1 MNKLHF
7 KVGLFAAA
15 SLLLAGIFVV
25 YLLHARGF
33 FDKIFHLQLAAVSAD
48 GVAPGVPVV
57 FSGIEIG
64 RVTTLGLN
72 ENGGIII
79 HTEFLSRNA
88 KWLKE
93 NSSFLLDKRNAK
105 WLKENSS
112 FLLDK
117 PIVGGA
123 KIRVDS
129 PDLSAPALP
138 DNATMLL
145 LTSDISKELPALV
158 ERVQAILTNVEYLTR
173 KDGEINATL
182 ANVKTVTGRMTGE
195 YGILES
201 VLGSTDKARAVTDS
215 LDKMRALM
223 TKLDALAAKTDQWL
237 YAPGGVAEDTRK
249 SLAQVRLMLSDA
261 QSSLKKAD
269 AVMANAVEISANL
282 NDGTQNITQLR
293 TEIDDAVRKANDLIN
308 EINKKWPFAH
318 EPEVKLP

>member
-15 SLLLAGIFVV
+15 SLLLAGVFIV

-33 FDKIFHLQLAAVSAD
+33 FEKTFHLQLAAASAD

-64 RVTTLGLN
+64 SVTTLGLN

-79 HTEFLSRNA
+79 HTEFLGHNA

-93 NSSFLLDKRNAK
+93 NSTFT
-105 WLKENSS
+105 
-112 FLLDK
+112 LDK

-129 PDLSAPALP
+129 PDLNAPALP

-145 LTSDISKELPALV
+145 LTSDISKEIPALV
-158 ERVQAILTNVEYLTR
+158 DRVKAILANVEYLTR
-173 KDGEINATL
+173 KDGELNATL
-182 ANVKTVTGRMTGE
+182 SNVKTVTGHMTGE
-195 YGILES
+195 YGVLEGL
-201 VLGSTDKARAVTDS
+201 LGSPEKARALTDS
-215 LDKMRALM
+215 LDKTRALI
-223 TKLDALAAKTDQWL
+223 TKLDGMAAKADQWL
-237 YAPGGVAEDTRK
+237 FAEKGVAAQTRE
-249 SLAQVRLMLSDA
+249 SLAQIRLLLNDA

-269 AVMANAVEISANL
+269 AMMTNAVEISANL
-282 NDGTQNITQLR
+282 KDGTQDLAQLR
-293 TEIDDAVRKANDLIN
+293 AEIDDAVRKANDLVS
-308 EINKKWPFAH
+308 EINKKWPFARN
-318 EPEVKLP
+318 PEVKLP

>member
-1 MNKLHF
+1 MNTLHF

-15 SLLLAGIFVV
+15 SLLLVGIFMV

-33 FDKIFHLQLAAVSAD
+33 FDKTFHLQLAAASAD

-79 HTEFLSRNA
+79 HAEFLDRNA
-88 KWLKE
+88 RWLKE
-93 NSSFLLDKRNAK
+93 NSSFI
-105 WLKENSS
+105 
-112 FLLDK
+112 LDK

-129 PDLSAPALP
+129 PDLQAPALP

-145 LTSDISKELPALV
+145 LTSDISKEIPALV
-158 ERVQAILTNVEYLTR
+158 ERVKAILANVEHLTR

-195 YGILES
+195 YGVLEG
-201 VLGSTDKARAVTDS
+201 VLGSPEKARAVTDS
-215 LDKMRALM
+215 LDKTRALI
-223 TKLDALAAKTDQWL
+223 TRLDAMTAKTDQWL
-237 YAPGGVAEDTRK
+237 FARDGMAEQTK
-249 SLAQVRLMLSDA
+249 ASLAHVRLMLNDA

-269 AVMANAVEISANL
+269 AVMANTVEISANIK
-282 NDGTQNITQLR
+282 DGTQDIAQLR

-308 EINKKWPFAH
+308 EINRKWPFAR

>member
-15 SLLLAGIFVV
+15 SLVLAGIFIV

-33 FDKIFHLQLAAVSAD
+33 FEKTFHLQLAAASAD

-64 RVTTLGLN
+64 RVTALGLN

-79 HTEFLSRNA
+79 RTEFLSRDA

-93 NSSFLLDKRNAK
+93 NSTFT
-105 WLKENSS
+105 
-112 FLLDK
+112 LDK

-129 PDLSAPALP
+129 PDLGAPALP

-145 LTSDISKELPALV
+145 LTSDISKEIPALV
-158 ERVQAILTNVEYLTR
+158 ERVKAILANVEYLTR
-173 KDGEINATL
+173 KDGDINATL
-182 ANVKTVTGRMTGE
+182 ANIKTVTGRMTGE
-195 YGILES
+195 YGMLEG
-201 VLGSTDKARAVTDS
+201 VLGSPEKARALTDT
-215 LDKMRALM
+215 LDKTRALM
-223 TKLDALAAKTDQWL
+223 TKLDGMAAKADTWLFAEKGVADQTRDALAQI
-237 YAPGGVAEDTRK
+237 
-249 SLAQVRLMLSDA
+249 RLMLSDA

-269 AVMANAVEISANL
+269 AMMTNAVEISANV
-282 NDGTQNITQLR
+282 NESTQNLAQLR
-293 TEIDDAVRKANDLIN
+293 AEIDDAVRKANDLVN
-308 EINKKWPFAH
+308 EINKKWPFARK
-318 EPEVKLP
+318 PEVKLP

>member
-15 SLLLAGIFVV
+15 SLLLAGAFVV

-33 FDKIFHLQLAAVSAD
+33 FEDTFHLQLAAASAD

-72 ENGGIII
+72 EEGGIVIRA
-79 HTEFLSRNA
+79 EFMGRNA
-88 KWLKE
+88 KWLRE
-93 NSSFLLDKRNAK
+93 NSTFT
-105 WLKENSS
+105 
-112 FLLDK
+112 LDK

-129 PDLSAPALP
+129 PDLEAPALP
-138 DNATMLL
+138 DDATVLL

-158 ERVQAILTNVEYLTR
+158 ERVKAVLDNVEYLTR

-195 YGILES
+195 YGMLES
-201 VLGSTDKARAVTDS
+201 ILGSPEKARAVTDS
-215 LDKMRALM
+215 LDKTRALIG
-223 TKLDALAAKTDQWL
+223 KLDGLALKVDGMAGKTDQWL
-237 YAPGGVAEDTRK
+237 FAPDGVAEQTRE
-249 SLAQVRLMLSDA
+249 SLAQIRLMLNDA

-269 AVMANAVEISANL
+269 ALMTNAVEISA
-282 NDGTQNITQLR
+282 DVKEGTQDIAALR
-293 TEIDDAVRKANDLIN
+293 AEIDDAVSKANALVN
-308 EINKKWPFAH
+308 KINKMWPFARD
-318 EPEVKLP
+318 PEVKLP

>member
-15 SLLLAGIFVV
+15 SLLLAGAFLA

-33 FDKIFHLQLAAVSAD
+33 FEDTFHLQLAAASAD
-48 GVAPGVPVV
+48 GVAPGVPIV

-72 ENGGIII
+72 EEGGIVIRA
-79 HTEFLSRNA
+79 EFMERNA

-93 NSSFLLDKRNAK
+93 NSTFT
-105 WLKENSS
+105 
-112 FLLDK
+112 LDK

-123 KIRVDS
+123 RIRVES
-129 PDLSAPALP
+129 PDLNAPALP

-145 LTSDISKELPALV
+145 LTSDISKEIPALV
-158 ERVQAILTNVEYLTR
+158 ERVKAILDNVEYLTR

-195 YGILES
+195 YGMLES
-201 VLGSTDKARAVTDS
+201 LLGSPEKARAVTDS
-215 LDKMRALM
+215 LDKTRALIG
-223 TKLDALAAKTDQWL
+223 KLDSLVVKVDGMAGKTDHWL
-237 YAPGGVAEDTRK
+237 FAPDGVAEQTRE
-249 SLAQVRLMLSDA
+249 SLAQIRLMLNDA

-269 AVMANAVEISANL
+269 ALMTNAVEISA
-282 NDGTQNITQLR
+282 DVKEGTQDIATLR
-293 TEIDDAVRKANDLIN
+293 AEIDDAVSKANALVN
-308 EINKKWPFAH
+308 EINKMWPFARD
-318 EPEVKLP
+318 PEVKLP

>member
-15 SLLLAGIFVV
+15 SLLLAAIFIV

-33 FDKIFHLQLAAVSAD
+33 FEKTFHLQLAAASAD

-79 HTEFLSRNA
+79 HTEFLGRNA

-93 NSSFLLDKRNAK
+93 NSSFT
-105 WLKENSS
+105 
-112 FLLDK
+112 LDK

-129 PDLSAPALP
+129 PDLGAPALP

-145 LTSDISKELPALV
+145 LTSDISKEIPALV
-158 ERVQAILTNVEYLTR
+158 ERVKAILANVEYLTR
-173 KDGEINATL
+173 KDGDINVTL

-195 YGILES
+195 YGMLEGI
-201 VLGSTDKARAVTDS
+201 LGSPEKARALTDS
-215 LDKMRALM
+215 LDKTRALI
-223 TKLDALAAKTDQWL
+223 TKLDGLASKADQWL
-237 YAPGGVAEDTRK
+237 FAQDGMAEQTK
-249 SLAQVRLMLSDA
+249 ASLAQVRLMLNDA

-269 AVMANAVEISANL
+269 AVMTNAVEISANV
-282 NDGTQNITQLR
+282 NESTQDLAQLR
-293 TEIDDAVRKANDLIN
+293 TEIDDSVRKANGLIN
-308 EINKKWPFAH
+308 EINKKWPFAR

>member
-15 SLLLAGIFVV
+15 SLLLAAIFIV

-33 FDKIFHLQLAAVSAD
+33 FEKTFHLQLAAASAD

-79 HTEFLSRNA
+79 HTEFLGRNA

-93 NSSFLLDKRNAK
+93 NSSFT
-105 WLKENSS
+105 
-112 FLLDK
+112 LDK

-129 PDLSAPALP
+129 PDLGAPALP

-145 LTSDISKELPALV
+145 LTSDISKEIPALV
-158 ERVQAILTNVEYLTR
+158 ERVKAILANVEYLTR
-173 KDGEINATL
+173 KDGDINVTL

-195 YGILES
+195 YGMLEGI
-201 VLGSTDKARAVTDS
+201 LGSPEKARALTDS
-215 LDKMRALM
+215 LDKTRALI
-223 TKLDALAAKTDQWL
+223 TKLDGLASKADQWL
-237 YAPGGVAEDTRK
+237 FAQDGMAEQTK
-249 SLAQVRLMLSDA
+249 ASLAQVRLMLNDA

-269 AVMANAVEISANL
+269 AVMTNAVEISANV
-282 NDGTQNITQLR
+282 NESTQDLAQLR
-293 TEIDDAVRKANDLIN
+293 TEIDDAVRKANGLIN
-308 EINKKWPFAH
+308 EINKKWPFAR

>member
-15 SLLLAGIFVV
+15 SLLLAGAFLV

-33 FDKIFHLQLAAVSAD
+33 FEDTFHLQLAAASAD

-72 ENGGIII
+72 EEGGIVI
-79 HTEFLSRNA
+79 HAELMERNA

-93 NSSFLLDKRNAK
+93 NSTFT
-105 WLKENSS
+105 
-112 FLLDK
+112 LDK

-123 KIRVDS
+123 RIRVES
-129 PDLSAPALP
+129 PDLNAPALA

-145 LTSDISKELPALV
+145 LTSDISKEIPVLV
-158 ERVQAILTNVEYLTR
+158 EKVKAVLDNVEYLTR

-182 ANVKTVTGRMTGE
+182 ANVQTVTGRMTGE
-195 YGILES
+195 YGMLES
-201 VLGSTDKARAVTDS
+201 MLGSPEKARAVTDS
-215 LDKMRALM
+215 LDKTRALIS
-223 TKLDALAAKTDQWL
+223 KLDSLALKVDGMAGKADQWL
-237 YAPGGVAEDTRK
+237 FAPDGVAEQTHE
-249 SLAQVRLMLSDA
+249 SLVQIRLMLNDA

-269 AVMANAVEISANL
+269 ALMTNAVEISA
-282 NDGTQNITQLR
+282 DVKEGTQDIAKLR
-293 TEIDDAVRKANDLIN
+293 AEIDDAVRKANALVN
-308 EINKKWPFAH
+308 EINKKWPFKRD
-318 EPEVKLP
+318 PEVKLP

>member
-15 SLLLAGIFVV
+15 SLLLAGVFIV

-33 FDKIFHLQLAAVSAD
+33 FEKTFHLQLAAASAD

-64 RVTTLGLN
+64 SVTTLGLN

-79 HTEFLSRNA
+79 HTEFLGRNA

-93 NSSFLLDKRNAK
+93 NSTFT
-105 WLKENSS
+105 
-112 FLLDK
+112 LDK

-129 PDLSAPALP
+129 PDLNAPALP

-145 LTSDISKELPALV
+145 LTSDISKEIPALV
-158 ERVQAILTNVEYLTR
+158 ERVKAILANVEYLTR
-173 KDGEINATL
+173 KDGELNATL
-182 ANVKTVTGRMTGE
+182 ANVKTVTGHMTGE
-195 YGILES
+195 YGMLEG
-201 VLGSTDKARAVTDS
+201 VLGSPEKARAVTDS
-215 LDKMRALM
+215 LDKTRALI
-223 TKLDALAAKTDQWL
+223 TKLDGMAAKADQWL
-237 YAPGGVAEDTRK
+237 FAEKGVAAQTRE
-249 SLAQVRLMLSDA
+249 SLAQIRLLLNDA

-269 AVMANAVEISANL
+269 AMMTNAVEISANVK
-282 NDGTQNITQLR
+282 DGTQDLAQLR
-293 TEIDDAVRKANDLIN
+293 AEIDDAVRKANDLVN
-308 EINKKWPFAH
+308 EINKKWPFARN
-318 EPEVKLP
+318 PEVKLP